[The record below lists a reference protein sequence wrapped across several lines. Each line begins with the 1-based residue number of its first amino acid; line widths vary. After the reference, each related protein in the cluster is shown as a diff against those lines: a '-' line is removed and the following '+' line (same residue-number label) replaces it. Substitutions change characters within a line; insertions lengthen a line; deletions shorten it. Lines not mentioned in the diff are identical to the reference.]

1 MKATASVILYK
12 SKTLANDE
20 HPIMLRICYNGK
32 RTYKSLKMSCS
43 PRLWNEE
50 RGEVRSKHPYSVN
63 MNSIITNE
71 LSKLKNLVLDYERR
85 GEPYSAKTLAN
96 EISKPLPS
104 TKTLLE
110 LIDDRVRYFKEEKG
124 EYNTGTGYRT
134 LYNLIQGFSPQRD
147 VELFELNKMWLK
159 EFEDYLRATNKRD
172 TSIYKHF
179 CCLKAAI
186 NYAIEKGYLAR
197 DNNPFIGFEQHLD
210 RRTKKRALTY
220 GELYKLLM
228 YFRMKYSFASV
239 DDIKMS
245 VHGIA
250 LPLSAQPFDSDDD
263 KDVRKYWNAYFKRR
277 GWNKIHPTM
286 NSEGLALSLFFASYF
301 LQGMALVDLAK
312 LKWKDIKPLNRMD
325 SNDYYRKVL
334 LGGYHNAEMEKVS
347 NLYYEIEIL
356 RSKTSK
362 PTRVIVDGVVLFT
375 TIAPFLPA
383 VDEYDENNYIFGIYE
398 KDCEDEKIKFSR
410 MRYMIYLVNVNLK
423 RVAKKISISEDIT
436 FYAARHTYASMLYH
450 NGVSMNLIAQNMG
463 RDVAN
468 IETYLKEFD
477 VQKIIDANEV
487 IWKLKDP
494 NFPKIDEP

>member
-1 MKATASVILYK
+1 
-12 SKTLANDE
+12 
-20 HPIMLRICYNGK
+20 
-32 RTYKSLKMSCS
+32 
-43 PRLWNEE
+43 
-50 RGEVRSKHPYSVN
+50 
-63 MNSIITNE
+63 
-71 LSKLKNLVLDYERR
+71 
-85 GEPYSAKTLAN
+85 
-96 EISKPLPS
+96 
-104 TKTLLE
+104 
-110 LIDDRVRYFKEEKG
+110 
-124 EYNTGTGYRT
+124 
-134 LYNLIQGFSPQRD
+134 
-147 VELFELNKMWLK
+147 
-159 EFEDYLRATNKRD
+159 
-172 TSIYKHF
+172 
-179 CCLKAAI
+179 
-186 NYAIEKGYLAR
+186 
-197 DNNPFIGFEQHLD
+197 
-210 RRTKKRALTY
+210 
-220 GELYKLLM
+220 
-228 YFRMKYSFASV
+228 
-239 DDIKMS
+239 
-245 VHGIA
+245 
-250 LPLSAQPFDSDDD
+250 
-263 KDVRKYWNAYFKRR
+263 
-277 GWNKIHPTM
+277 
-286 NSEGLALSLFFASYF
+286 
-301 LQGMALVDLAK
+301 MALVDLAK

-375 TIAPFLPA
+375 TIAPFLPT

-487 IWKLKDP
+487 IWKLKDT

>member
-32 RTYKSLKMSCS
+32 RVYKSLKMSCS
-43 PRLWNEE
+43 PKLWNEE

-63 MNSIITNE
+63 MNSIIINE

-85 GEPYSAKTLAN
+85 GEPYSAKILAN

-228 YFRMKYSFASV
+228 YFR
-239 DDIKMS
+239 
-245 VHGIA
+245 H
-250 LPLSAQPFDSDDD
+250 
-263 KDVRKYWNAYFKRR
+263 
-277 GWNKIHPTM
+277 
-286 NSEGLALSLFFASYF
+286 
-301 LQGMALVDLAK
+301 
-312 LKWKDIKPLNRMD
+312 
-325 SNDYYRKVL
+325 
-334 LGGYHNAEMEKVS
+334 
-347 NLYYEIEIL
+347 
-356 RSKTSK
+356 
-362 PTRVIVDGVVLFT
+362 
-375 TIAPFLPA
+375 
-383 VDEYDENNYIFGIYE
+383 
-398 KDCEDEKIKFSR
+398 
-410 MRYMIYLVNVNLK
+410 
-423 RVAKKISISEDIT
+423 
-436 FYAARHTYASMLYH
+436 
-450 NGVSMNLIAQNMG
+450 
-463 RDVAN
+463 
-468 IETYLKEFD
+468 
-477 VQKIIDANEV
+477 
-487 IWKLKDP
+487 
-494 NFPKIDEP
+494 